1 MKKKF
6 YFCLMVIGV
15 ILFMSDKSWNLFGSE
30 MVKHAEKL
38 NTSTSLKEVFVD
50 GLCITYSVKTTTCVG
65 SGRIVCQEG
74 TVMQMV
80 DVRDTSPQVPIV

>member
-1 MKKKF
+1 MRKKVYSF
-6 YFCLMVIGV
+6 LMVIGV
-15 ILFMSDKSWNLFGSE
+15 ILFMSDENGNLFGGE
-30 MVKHAEKL
+30 TVKHAEKL

-74 TVMQMV
+74 TTMQMV
-80 DVRDTSPQVPIV
+80 DFRDTSPQVPIV